1 MERKNRGASSP
12 TFNNLNDKQ
21 QQAVYHHQ
29 GPLLII
35 AGAGSGKT
43 RTITHKIGYLIDQI
57 GVSPE
62 NILAVTFTNK
72 AAEEMRGRVALLTGD
87 ISATP
92 LISTFHSLAAR
103 LLRRH
108 AQLVGYGNDFAI
120 CDSLDQRRVYRS
132 VYQELGVASEGL
144 SIRMAQ
150 SIVSRSKNSGR
161 SLENL
166 AYGNFDSSKQSSLL
180 EIYKT
185 YQKHLKRANAMD
197 FDDLILNGVKL
208 LENPKIG
215 KRYGALF
222 RYVLV
227 DEYQDTNAPQHD
239 LLTSLTQ
246 YHNNVTAVG
255 DEDQSIYAF
264 RGADVSNILR
274 FEQDFPGARI
284 IRLEQNYRSSQIIL
298 DAASAL
304 ISNNTRRREKALWTE
319 HAKGAPISL
328 FVAGDARTEALYVS
342 YKIYSYLRENEK
354 KTVGVLYRTNF
365 QSRHFE
371 EEFRRLSIPY
381 KIVGGESFYNR
392 KEIKDALAYL
402 RVVNN
407 PHDTVA
413 LLRIINEPPRRIG
426 KATVAKLE
434 KCARDQNLSFWGA
447 INQGLGNGE
456 LPSRSV
462 RALTAFRDLIHNSQS
477 ALQEPLHLCLSTILD
492 AVGYR
497 PYLQTLESDEAKGR
511 LLNLDELITVARES
525 YQRDDDIRSFLDN
538 AALYSETDQFDTSSP
553 VTMMTLHNAKGL
565 EFEVVF
571 LVGCEEGLFPHSRS
585 STDEELEEERRLC
598 YVGITRARKKLYFSY
613 SQSRRQYGQGSSSL
627 NLPSRFLSEIP
638 PQCLLMESASGFG
651 RAHSPSPATD
661 ISTTPKRGTTFTGP
675 TYNSKSEVQGFLNEL
690 GNTKKSPNHRLASG
704 ALVQHR
710 KFGRGKVLQIEDRG
724 DDLKVT
730 VRFPGIGIK
739 KMFQR
744 FARLK
749 VI

>member
-1 MERKNRGASSP
+1 VKRKNRGASSP
-12 TFNNLNDKQ
+12 TLNDLNDKQ
-21 QQAVYHHQ
+21 KEAVYHHQ

-43 RTITHKIGYLIDQI
+43 RTITHKIGHLIDQL

-72 AAEEMRGRVALLTGD
+72 AAEEMRDRVALLTGNTTT
-87 ISATP
+87 TP

-108 AQLVGYGNDFAI
+108 AQLIGYENDFAI

-150 SIVSRSKNSGR
+150 SIVSRAKNSGR

-166 AYGNFDSSKQSSLL
+166 PYGDLNSSNQSSLL

-208 LENPKIG
+208 LENPKIS
-215 KRYGALF
+215 KQYGALF

-227 DEYQDTNAPQHD
+227 DEYQDTNTPQHD
-239 LLTSLTQ
+239 LLTSLTRH
-246 YHNNVTAVG
+246 HNNVTAVG

-264 RGADVSNILR
+264 RGANVANILR

-284 IRLEQNYRSSQIIL
+284 IHLEQNYRSSQIIL

-304 ISNNTRRREKALWTE
+304 ISNNTRRREKTLWTE
-319 HAKGAPISL
+319 HPEGPPISL
-328 FVAGDARTEALYVS
+328 FVAGDANTEALYVS
-342 YKIYSYLRENEK
+342 YKIYSYLRENK
-354 KTVGVLYRTNF
+354 NKTVGVLYRTNF

-371 EEFRRLSIPY
+371 EEFRRLNIPY
-381 KIVGGESFYNR
+381 KMVGGESFYNR
-392 KEIKDALAYL
+392 KEVKDALAYL

-426 KATVAKLE
+426 KTTVARLE
-434 KCARDQNLSFWGA
+434 KFARDQNLSFWGA
-447 INQGLGNGE
+447 INQSLETGR
-456 LPSRSV
+456 LPKASF
-462 RALTAFRDLIHNSQS
+462 RALTAFRDLIHDSQS
-477 ALQEPLHLCLSTILD
+477 ALQEPLHLCLSAILD
-492 AVGYR
+492 TVGYR
-497 PYLQTLESDEAKGR
+497 THLQALESDEAKGR

-525 YQRDDDIRSFLDN
+525 YQRNDDIRSFLDN
-538 AALYSETDQFDTSSP
+538 AALYSETDQFDASAP

-571 LVGCEEGLFPHSRS
+571 LVGCEEGLFPHNRS

-613 SQSRRQYGQGSSSL
+613 SQSRRQYGQGSSSF
-627 NLPSRFLSEIP
+627 NLPSRFLNEIP
-638 PQCLLMESASGFG
+638 QKCLLMESAAGFG
-651 RAHSPSPATD
+651 RAHSSSSATYTP
-661 ISTTPKRGTTFTGP
+661 TTSKQGTTFAGP
-675 TYNSKSEVQGFLNEL
+675 TYNSKAEVQGFLNEL
-690 GNTKKSPNHRLASG
+690 GNTKKSPKHRLASG

-710 KFGRGKVLQIEDRG
+710 KFGRGKVLQVEDLG

-744 FARLK
+744 FAHLK
-749 VI
+749 IV